1 MDGKHPKFIDPSPK
15 RRRDKDNPY
24 TIFTAGINSSH
35 PQYYISFRDV
45 NGECHCMEIGRELFE
60 ALDQFEREDLSFMNE
75 VDRHYEQSEQTEASI
90 NRRSVQQA
98 EPLEDMVARRIEA
111 EQLHNAIAQLPEL
124 QRRRLVLYYFGSFT
138 YRQIADMEGCKYQTV
153 QESIQAALK
162 KLKNI
167 LI

>member
-24 TIFTAGINSSH
+24 TIFTIGINTAQ

-45 NGECHCMEIGRELFE
+45 NGELHCMEIGRELFE
-60 ALDQFEREDLSFMNE
+60 ALDQFEREDISFMNE

-90 NRRSVQQA
+90 NRRAVQRA